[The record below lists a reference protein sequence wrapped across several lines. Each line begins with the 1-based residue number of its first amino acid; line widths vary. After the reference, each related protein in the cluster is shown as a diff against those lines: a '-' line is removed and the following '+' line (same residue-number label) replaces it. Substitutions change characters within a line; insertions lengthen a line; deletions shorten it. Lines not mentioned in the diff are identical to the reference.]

1 MIRKKKK
8 KNDMNHTI
16 SQAFHIKGV
25 NENCQMVNNFAEV
38 AYLNLK
44 VIEIIMSS
52 KHSFSKYF
60 YILVIIV

>member
-1 MIRKKKK
+1 
-8 KNDMNHTI
+8 MNHTI